1 MEVEVKLWLEN
12 AEAHCMVTTSLS
24 PFHIITHRQEN
35 LFFEGAVEELSS
47 RRAVLRLQFY
57 DDKACCV
64 VSLKAKGVLVNSVS
78 RVEEDEEDLV

>member
-12 AEAHCMVTTSLS
+12 AEAHCMVTTSLA

-35 LFFEGAVEELSS
+35 LFFEGAAEELSS
-47 RRAVLRLQFY
+47 CHAVLWLRFY

-64 VSLKAKGVLVNSVS
+64 VSLKAKAVLVNGVS